1 MAKSLPE
8 EMMESIKFKRELAQ
22 KIALQMRDDVKKG
35 VLTSQTVE
43 QNQLAIDNLDAATNH
58 LAREDFEKAI
68 HFFSRGCAN
77 MGEFKGRSD
86 KERKV
91 S

>member
-1 MAKSLPE
+1 MKTLEDSMRILLHA
-8 EMMESIKFKRELAQ
+8 KREL
-22 KIALQMRDDVKKG
+22 IATIAIQMENDVKEG
-35 VLTSQTVE
+35 VLSNETVAL
-43 QNQLAIDNLDAATNH
+43 NTMALDNLDASAIW
-58 LAREDFEKAI
+58 LEKHDYEQAL

-86 KERKV
+86 KERKK